1 MHKALSQAEKWGLV
15 VKNVADVVDAPRP
28 EKKTRV
34 ALTAAQA
41 KRLLEVARDDRLYAL
56 YVLAITTG
64 MRQGELLCIMWEDLD
79 LDQRTLHVSR
89 AVQSLQHKGL
99 MITEPKTA
107 KSRRTIKL
115 TVYAVETLRARG
127 SKEKGLVFATSHGTP
142 FSARNL
148 GHYFHALCEQAGIP
162 KIPFHSLRHTFASLL
177 LSQNVHPKVVQE
189 MLGHSTISMTL
200 DTYSHM
206 IPDMQDQAAGKMKEL
221 MQK

>member
-1 MHKALSQAEKWGLV
+1 MGPGCQECGGCSRCSQT
-15 VKNVADVVDAPRP
+15 R
-28 EKKTRV
+28 KKTPI

-127 SKEKGLVFATSHGTP
+127 PKEKGLVFATSHDTP
-142 FSARNL
+142 FSGRNL

-162 KIPFHSLRHTFASLL
+162 KILFHSLRHTFASLL

-200 DTYSHM
+200 DSYSHM
-206 IPDMQDQAAGKMKEL
+206 IPDMQDQAAGKMNEL
-221 MQK
+221 MKK